1 MGFSWNSGSKDLLFL
16 HLVAGIKGAFTRF
29 KLSGGSDGVLG
40 GVLAGD
46 FGDATFAAMTNLE
59 TENKKGDKNEVEEE
73 EEEVFGIFTGKIVVF
88 LFFMHHSIPNFYD
101 IWPRQIHCIIFLTL

>member
-1 MGFSWNSGSKDLLFL
+1 MGLSWNSGSKELLFP
-16 HLVAGIKGAFTRF
+16 HLAAGIKGAFTRF

-88 LFFMHHSIPNFYD
+88 LFFMHHSI

>member
-1 MGFSWNSGSKDLLFL
+1 MGFSWNSGSRDLLFL
-16 HLVAGIKGAFTRF
+16 HLAAGIKGAFTRF

-88 LFFMHHSIPNFYD
+88 LFFMHHSI